1 MKRFLP
7 SFGIVL
13 LLAALGVGA
22 WFLQRP
28 KPQSRTE
35 MAVPPPSPAAE
46 LIVAGLGGFRGLA
59 AEVIWFRAD
68 RLWDEGR
75 YGELAQ
81 LASWLTFLEPHTA
94 EIWSYAAWNLA
105 YNVSV
110 AMSTPSDRWRWVRAG
125 VRLLL
130 DDGLR
135 LNPTDPQLYKAL
147 SDMLRFKL
155 GSNSDDA
162 ASYYRARW
170 KELVVAAQTSGDWS
184 ALRLVPE
191 TMRAV
196 DAEYGAQDW
205 THPLASA
212 LYWAHLG
219 LACAQTPDAHADLR
233 EAVYQTLMMEAN
245 ADPRFAPRALAEM
258 QTAMRERPHPQ
269 LQELI
274 KGFSNRHGLVPD
286 QPDGDGKR
294 K

>member
-1 MKRFLP
+1 MKRILSKVGVIP
-7 SFGIVL
+7 L
-13 LLAALGVGA
+13 LVALGAGA
-22 WFLQRP
+22 WCLQRP
-28 KPQSRTE
+28 KEIASTE
-35 MAVPPPSPAAE
+35 QAVPPPSPAAE

-110 AMSTPSDRWRWVRAG
+110 AMSTPSDRWRWVKAG
-125 VRLLL
+125 LRLLL

-135 LNPTDPQLYKAL
+135 LNPSDPQLYKAL
-147 SDMLRFKL
+147 SDMFRFKL
-155 GSNSDDA
+155 GADNDDA
-162 ASYYRARW
+162 APYYRERW
-170 KELVVAAQTSGDWS
+170 REEIVAAQASGDWS
-184 ALRLVPE
+184 PVRLVPE

-196 DAEYGAQDW
+196 DAAYGAQDW

-212 LYWAHLG
+212 LYWSHLG
-219 LACAQTPDAHADLR
+219 LSYAQTPHARADLR
-233 EAVYQTLMMEAN
+233 EAVYLTLMMEAN

-258 QTAMRERPHPQ
+258 QAALHEHPSNN
-269 LQELI
+269 LRELI
-274 KGFSNRHGLVPD
+274 RGFSARHGLSP
-286 QPDGDGKR
+286 QEPSAR
-294 K
+294 